1 MSQSFM
7 NLEKANAWDQS
18 ESGWRGGRKIKSCVN
33 EMHYIHMCNCQIKL
47 LKIWKMFIKKVAM

>member
-47 LKIWKMFIKKVAM
+47 LKIW